1 MSSRELLL
9 TMYNI
14 FVALVAVL
22 VVKATI
28 IVTTAIVNCVAE
40 AVRVSSTREIKVTI
54 FFLLTV
60 TSPVAIR
67 CFAGTVELS
76 KCTGVA
82 LLAVAQYLCIAVHPF
97 LFPPGTTF
105 RDHLRKFIV
114 PVVIVTIAT
123 VVLFCLGFMPG
134 YPPLGDANLVSSFG
148 CVFVVF
154 FTYLEI
160 GGCLK
165 RNVCSSQW
173 ANLPLVVTL
182 IFVPMHPFH
191 PNPVITIMSVVVYG
205 LHPVYAV
212 HVAAV
217 GAAVMAS
224 KVVQKV
230 RTMRVKNE

>member
-1 MSSRELLL
+1 MSSRELLH

-14 FVALVAVL
+14 FVAIVAVL

-28 IVTTAIVNCVAE
+28 IVTTAIVNGVAE
-40 AVRVSSTREIKVTI
+40 AIRVSSMKEVKMSI
-54 FFLLTV
+54 FFLLTIIA
-60 TSPVAIR
+60 PVAIR
-67 CFAGTVELS
+67 YYGGTVALS
-76 KCTGVA
+76 KATGVA

-105 RDHLRKFIV
+105 VDHLQKFIV
-114 PVVIVTIAT
+114 PVVVVTIAT
-123 VVLFCLGFMPG
+123 VVLVCLNFMPG

-148 CVFVVF
+148 CVFVVV

-165 RNVCSSQW
+165 RNDYSSQW

-191 PNPVITIMSVVVYG
+191 PNPIITIMSVVGYG
-205 LHPVYAV
+205 AHVVYAV
-212 HVAAV
+212 HLAAV

-230 RTMRVKNE
+230 RTMRVKKE